1 MLRGM
6 KAVLFLIVAAIIVG
20 AIWFAPAETPAA
32 PGEAAASAAPVV
44 PADALTIRIV
54 YGSEKQAWL
63 EAVTKDFNARYVQVA
78 GKPVHV
84 ETVAKGS
91 GELIDDV
98 LAGRDQADLVSP
110 ASAAFITLANAQS
123 RAATGADLVSK
134 TENVVLSPVV
144 IAMWKPMA
152 EALGWPRERIGWGD
166 ILALAQ
172 QPQGWASKGQPQWG
186 RFRFGHTHPEFS
198 NSGLQTLLAEVY
210 AGAGKQGGL
219 TVADVQAPAVA
230 PFVQGIERAV
240 VHYGSSTGFFAK
252 RMFAGG
258 PGYLSAA
265 VLYENLVIEANS
277 ADPKPSF
284 PVVAIYP
291 KEGTFWSDH
300 PTGIVERP
308 WVTSERR
315 LAAQAYLKFLMER
328 PQQEAALRFGFR
340 PAAVEVA
347 VAAPIDAA
355 HGVDPQEPSTT
366 LETPSAEVI
375 AASIALWRSAKKP
388 AHVAL
393 VLDTSG
399 SMEEDGKIAAAR
411 DGATEFLGLL
421 NPGDRLSLM
430 TFSSTPQWLGQNL
443 PLASAKAQ
451 SIAQV
456 GGLIASGKT
465 ALNDAVLQAFTAL
478 QADPDQGAIKAI
490 VVLSDG
496 ADTTSTTSLET
507 LLARIDP
514 GPESG
519 GAIRVFTIAYG
530 KDAAG
535 DVLKRIAETTQAKA
549 YKGGTGDIRLVFR
562 DIATFF

>member
-1 MLRGM
+1 M
-6 KAVLFLIVAAIIVG
+6 KAFLFVLIVAIVG
-20 AIWFAPAETPAA
+20 AMLWFGTSNAPTDPAA
-32 PGEAAASAAPVV
+32 PAA
-44 PADALTIRIV
+44 PADALGIRIV

-63 EAVTKDFNARYVQVA
+63 ETVTKDFNARKVQVA
-78 GKPVHV
+78 GKAVFV
-84 ETVAKGS
+84 TTEAKGS

-123 RAATGADLVSK
+123 RAATGADLVAK
-134 TENVVLSPVV
+134 CENVVLSPVV

-152 EALGWPRERIGWGD
+152 EALGWPQTRIGWSD
-166 ILALAQ
+166 VLAMAKE
-172 QPQGWASKGQPQWG
+172 PQGWAAKGQPQWG

-198 NSGLQTLLAEVY
+198 NSGLQTLLAETY

-219 TVADVQAPAVA
+219 TVADVQRPDVVQ
-230 PFVQGIERAV
+230 FVNGIERAV
-240 VHYGSSTGFFAK
+240 VHYGSSTGFFGK

-277 ADPKPSF
+277 AAQKPSF

-308 WVTSERR
+308 WVTAERR
-315 LAAQAYLKFLMER
+315 QAAQAYVSFLLER

-340 PAAVEVA
+340 PAAVEVP

-355 HGVDPQEPSTT
+355 HGVDAKEPTTT
-366 LETPSAEVI
+366 LEVPSAEVI
-375 AASIALWRSAKKP
+375 NACIAMWRGAKKP
-388 AHVAL
+388 AHIAL

-399 SMEEDGKIAAAR
+399 SMEEDGKIGAAR
-411 DGATEFLGLL
+411 EGAVEFLGLL

-430 TFSSTPQWLGQNL
+430 TFSNTPQWLAQNQ
-443 PLASAKAQ
+443 PLATARALAQ
-451 SIAQV
+451 TQV
-456 GGLIASGKT
+456 GGLIAGGKT
-465 ALNDAVLQAFTAL
+465 ALYDAELQAITAL
-478 QADPDQGAIKAI
+478 QADRDQEAIKAV

-496 ADTTSTTSLET
+496 ADTTSSTSLGA

-519 GAIRVFTIAYG
+519 GALRVFTIAYG

-535 DVLKRIAETTQAKA
+535 EVLKRIAETTQAKA

>member
-1 MLRGM
+1 MLSAM
-6 KAVLFLIVAAIIVG
+6 KAVILLVIIALIAA
-20 AIWFAPAETPAA
+20 ALWFNGDAPPAAPAERPA
-32 PGEAAASAAPVV
+32 P
-44 PADALTIRIV
+44 PANALTIRIV

-63 EAVTKDFNARYVQVA
+63 EAVTKDFNASTMQVA
-78 GKPVHV
+78 GRTVFV

-110 ASAAFITLANAQS
+110 ASSAFITLGNAQS
-123 RAATGADLVSK
+123 RAATGKDLVARSD
-134 TENVVLSPVV
+134 NVVLSPVV
-144 IAMWKPMA
+144 IAMWRPMA
-152 EALGWPRERIGWGD
+152 EALGWPQTRLGWAD
-166 ILALAQ
+166 ILALARE
-172 QPQGWASKGQPQWG
+172 PQGWAARGQPQWG
-186 RFRFGHTHPEFS
+186 RFRFGHTHPEYS

-210 AGAGKQGGL
+210 AATGKQGGL
-219 TVADVQAPAVA
+219 ALADLQQPGVA

-265 VLYENLVIEANS
+265 VLYENLVIEAN
-277 ADPKPSF
+277 AATPKPSF

-308 WVTSERR
+308 WVTPERR
-315 LAAQAYLKFLMER
+315 QAAQAYLAFLLAR

-340 PAAVEVA
+340 PAAVEVP

-355 HGVDPQEPSTT
+355 HGVDPKEPATT

-375 AASIALWRSAKKP
+375 AASIALWRGAKKP

-399 SMEEDGKIAAAR
+399 SMEDDGKIAAAR
-411 DGATEFLGLL
+411 EGAAEFISLL
-421 NPGDRLSLM
+421 NDGDRLSLLV
-430 TFSSTPQWLGQNL
+430 FSNAPQWLAQNQ
-443 PLASAKAQ
+443 PLTTARTAAR
-451 SIAQV
+451 AQV
-456 GGLIASGKT
+456 GGLIAGGKT
-465 ALNDAVLQAFTAL
+465 ALYDAIQQAIGAL
-478 QADPDQGAIKAI
+478 QADPDQAAIKAV

-496 ADTTSTTSLET
+496 EDTTSRTGLDQ
-507 LLARIDP
+507 LLARLDP

-519 GAIRVFTIAYG
+519 GALRVFTIAYG
-530 KDAAG
+530 KGADG
-535 DVLKRIAETTQAKA
+535 DVLKRISETTQAKA
-549 YKGGTGDIRLVFR
+549 YKGSTGDIRAVFR

>member
-1 MLRGM
+1 M
-6 KAVLFLIVAAIIVG
+6 KAFLFVLIIGIIG
-20 AIWFAPAETPAA
+20 AVLWFGNSTPPAETTAPEAQPAA
-32 PGEAAASAAPVV
+32 PV
-44 PADALTIRIV
+44 DALAISIV

-63 EAVTKDFNARYVQVA
+63 EAVTKDFNNRKVQVA
-78 GKPVHV
+78 GKAVFV
-84 ETVAKGS
+84 TAVAKGS

-110 ASAAFITLANAQS
+110 ASAAFITLANARS
-123 RAATGADLVSK
+123 RAATGADLVAK

-152 EALGWPRERIGWGD
+152 EALGWPQTRIGWAEV
-166 ILALAQ
+166 LAMAKE
-172 QPQGWASKGQPQWG
+172 PQGWAAKGQPQWG

-198 NSGLQTLLAEVY
+198 NSGLQTLLAETY

-219 TVADVQAPAVA
+219 TVADVQRPEVTQY
-230 PFVQGIERAV
+230 VNGIERAV
-240 VHYGSSTGFFAK
+240 VHYGSSTGFFGK

-265 VLYENLVIEANS
+265 VLYENLVIEAN
-277 ADPKPSF
+277 AATPKPSF

-308 WVTSERR
+308 WVTAERR
-315 LAAQAYLKFLMER
+315 QAAQAYVKFLLER

-340 PAAVEVA
+340 PAAVEVP

-355 HGVDPQEPSTT
+355 HGVDPKEPSTT
-366 LETPSAEVI
+366 LEVPSAEVI
-375 AASIALWRSAKKP
+375 DACIAMWRGAKKP
-388 AHVAL
+388 AHIAL

-399 SMEEDGKIAAAR
+399 SMEEDGKIGAAR
-411 DGATEFLGLL
+411 EGAAEFLGLL

-430 TFSSTPQWLGQNL
+430 TFSSSPQWLAQNQ
-443 PLASAKAQ
+443 PLSTVRAQAQ
-451 SIAQV
+451 SQV
-456 GGLIASGKT
+456 GGLIAGGKT
-465 ALNDAVLQAFTAL
+465 ALYDAVLQAITAL
-478 QADPDQGAIKAI
+478 QADPDQEAIKAV

-496 ADTTSTTSLET
+496 SDTTSSTALEA

-519 GAIRVFTIAYG
+519 GALRVFTIAYG
-530 KDAAG
+530 TSADG
-535 DVLKRIAETTQAKA
+535 GVLKRISETTQAKA

>member
-1 MLRGM
+1 M
-6 KAVLFLIVAAIIVG
+6 KAFLLFVVMAVIAAVVWSRSG
-20 AIWFAPAETPAA
+20 GPVETPAD
-32 PGEAAASAAPVV
+32 PTAAQQP
-44 PADALTIRIV
+44 PADALAIRFV
-54 YGSEKQAWL
+54 YGSEKQAWV
-63 EAVTKDFNARYVQVA
+63 EAVTADFNARKTAIA
-78 GKPVHV
+78 GRPVFV
-84 ETVAKGS
+84 TAVAKGS

-110 ASAAFITLANAQS
+110 ASAAFITLGNAQS
-123 RAATGADLVSK
+123 RAATGSDLVAKS
-134 TENVVLSPVV
+134 ENVVLSPVV

-152 EALGWPRERIGWGD
+152 EALGWPQTRIGWSD

-172 QPQGWASKGQPQWG
+172 DPRGWESKGQAQWG

-198 NSGLQTLLAEVY
+198 NSGLQTLLAEAY
-210 AGAGKQGGL
+210 AGAGKQAGL
-219 TVADVQAPAVA
+219 VVADVQKPEVA
-230 PFVQGIERAV
+230 AFVNGIERAV

-277 ADPKPSF
+277 AAQPPSF

-300 PTGIVERP
+300 PTGVVERP
-308 WVTSERR
+308 WVTAERR
-315 LAAQAYLKFLMER
+315 QAAQAYLRFLLER

-355 HGVDPQEPSTT
+355 HGADPKEPSTT

-375 AASIALWRSAKKP
+375 AASIAMWRGAKKP

-411 DGATEFLGLL
+411 EGAAEFIGLL
-421 NPGDRLSLM
+421 GDGDRLSLM
-430 TFSSTPQWLGQNL
+430 TFSSAPRWLGRNQ
-443 PLASAKAQ
+443 PLSSVRDKAQ
-451 SIAQV
+451 AQTR
-456 GGLIASGKT
+456 GLIASGKT
-465 ALNDAVLQAFTAL
+465 ALNDAVLQAMQAL
-478 QADPDQGAIKAI
+478 REDPDADCIKAV

-496 ADTTSTTSLET
+496 ADTTSSTSLDN

-535 DVLKRIAETTQAKA
+535 DVLKQIAETTQAKA
-549 YKGGTGDIRLVFR
+549 YTGSTGDIRSVFR

>member
-1 MLRGM
+1 M
-6 KAVLFLIVAAIIVG
+6 KALFLFIIIAVIAG
-20 AIWFAPAETPAA
+20 VLWSRSGGPSDASIDPAA
-32 PGEAAASAAPVV
+32 AQPP
-44 PADALTIRIV
+44 PADALAIRIV
-54 YGSEKQAWL
+54 YGSEKQAWI
-63 EAVTKDFNARYVQVA
+63 EAVTAEFNARKTLIA
-78 GKPVHV
+78 GRPVFV
-84 ETVAKGS
+84 TAVAKGS

-98 LAGRDQADLVSP
+98 LAGRDEADLVSP
-110 ASAAFITLANAQS
+110 ASAAFITLGNAQS
-123 RAATGADLVSK
+123 RAATGSDLVAKS
-134 TENVVLSPVV
+134 ENVVLSPVV

-152 EALGWPRERIGWGD
+152 EALGWPQTRIGWSD

-172 QPQGWASKGQPQWG
+172 DPRGWESKGQAQWG

-198 NSGLQTLLAEVY
+198 NSGLQTLLAEAY
-210 AGAGKQGGL
+210 AGAGKQAGL
-219 TVADVQAPAVA
+219 VVADVQKPEVA
-230 PFVQGIERAV
+230 AFVNGIERAV

-277 ADPKPSF
+277 ATPKPSF

-300 PTGIVERP
+300 PTGVVERP
-308 WVTSERR
+308 WVTPERR
-315 LAAQAYLKFLMER
+315 QAAQAYLRFLLER
-328 PQQEAALRFGFR
+328 PQQEAALRLGFR
-340 PAAVEVA
+340 PAALEVA
-347 VAAPIDAA
+347 VGAPIDAA
-355 HGVDPQEPSTT
+355 HGADPKEPSTT

-375 AASIALWRSAKKP
+375 AASIAMWRGAKKP

-411 DGATEFLGLL
+411 ESAAEFIGLL
-421 NPGDRLSLM
+421 GDGDRLSLM
-430 TFSSTPQWLGQNL
+430 TFSSSPRWLDRNQ
-443 PLASAKAQ
+443 PLSTIRTKAQ
-451 SIAQV
+451 AQTRS
-456 GGLIASGKT
+456 LIASGKT
-465 ALNDAVLQAFTAL
+465 ALNDAVLQAMQAL
-478 QADPDQGAIKAI
+478 REDQDADCIKAV

-496 ADTTSTTSLET
+496 ADTTSSTSLDS

-535 DVLKRIAETTQAKA
+535 DVLKQIAETTQAKA
-549 YKGGTGDIRLVFR
+549 YKGSTGDIRSVFR

>member
-1 MLRGM
+1 M
-6 KAVLFLIVAAIIVG
+6 KAFLLVAVIAIIAGVL
-20 AIWFAPAETPAA
+20 WFGRSSPVAEQQSADAPAA
-32 PGEAAASAAPVV
+32 V
-44 PADALTIRIV
+44 PDDALKIRIV

-63 EAVTKDFNARYVQVA
+63 ESVTKDFNARKVQVG
-78 GKPVHV
+78 GKAIFV
-84 ETVAKGS
+84 ETAAKGS

-123 RAATGADLVSK
+123 RSTTGADLVAKS
-134 TENVVLSPVV
+134 ENVVLSPVV

-152 EALGWPRERIGWGD
+152 EALGWPQQRIGWAD
-166 ILALAQ
+166 ILALTQ
-172 QPQGWASKGQPQWG
+172 EPQGWAAKGQPQWG

-210 AGAGKQGGL
+210 AGAGKQTGL
-219 TVADVQAPAVA
+219 TIEDVQRPDVA
-230 PFVQGIERAV
+230 AFVQGIERGV

-277 ADPKPSF
+277 AAQKPSF
-284 PVVAIYP
+284 PVVSIYP

-300 PTGIVERP
+300 PTGVVERP

-315 LAAQAYLKFLMER
+315 QAAQAYIAFLLER

-340 PAAVEVA
+340 PAAVDVPI
-347 VAAPIDAA
+347 AAPIDAA
-355 HGVDPQEPSTT
+355 HGADPKEPATT
-366 LETPSAEVI
+366 LSTPGAEVI
-375 AASIALWRSAKKP
+375 NAAIAMWRGAKKP

-411 DGATEFLGLL
+411 EGAAEFLGLL
-421 NPGDRLSLM
+421 NDGDRVSLM
-430 TFSSTPQWLGQNL
+430 TFSSAPQWLAQNQ
-443 PLASAKAQ
+443 PLNGIRSQ
-451 SIAQV
+451 SQSQMRS
-456 GGLIASGKT
+456 LIAGGKT
-465 ALNDAVLQAFTAL
+465 ALYDAVMQAMQAL

-496 ADTTSTTSLET
+496 ADTTSSTSLDQ

-535 DVLKRIAETTQAKA
+535 DVLKRIAETTQAKP
-549 YKGGTGDIRLVFR
+549 YKGSTGDIRLVFR

>member
-1 MLRGM
+1 M
-6 KAVLFLIVAAIIVG
+6 KAFLFVLVIGIIG
-20 AIWFAPAETPAA
+20 AVLWFGNSGSAPADPAA
-32 PGEAAASAAPVV
+32 PDAQAAA
-44 PADALTIRIV
+44 PAGALGIRIV

-63 EAVTKDFNARYVQVA
+63 EAVTKDFNARKVQVA
-78 GKPVHV
+78 GKAVFV
-84 ETVAKGS
+84 TAVAKGS

-98 LAGRDQADLVSP
+98 IAGRDQADLVSP
-110 ASAAFITLANAQS
+110 ASSAFITLANAQS
-123 RAATGADLVSK
+123 RATTGADLVAKS
-134 TENVVLSPVV
+134 ENVVLSPVV

-152 EALGWPRERIGWGD
+152 EALGWPQTRIGWSEV
-166 ILALAQ
+166 LTMAQ
-172 QPQGWASKGQPQWG
+172 EPQGWAAKGQPQWG

-198 NSGLQTLLAEVY
+198 NSGLQTLLAETY

-219 TVADVQAPAVA
+219 TVADVQRPEVA
-230 PFVQGIERAV
+230 QFVQGIERAV
-240 VHYGSSTGFFAK
+240 VHYGSSTGFFGK

-265 VLYENLVIEANS
+265 VLYENLVIEAN
-277 ADPKPSF
+277 AATPKPSF

-308 WVTSERR
+308 WVTPERR
-315 LAAQAYLKFLMER
+315 QAAQAYVKFLLER

-340 PAAVEVA
+340 PAAVEVQ

-355 HGVDPQEPSTT
+355 HGVDPKEPNTT
-366 LETPSAEVI
+366 LEVPQAEVI
-375 AASIALWRSAKKP
+375 NACIAMWRVVKKP
-388 AHVAL
+388 AHIAL

-399 SMEEDGKIAAAR
+399 SMEEDGKIGAAR
-411 DGATEFLGLL
+411 EGAAEFLSLL

-430 TFSSTPQWLGQNL
+430 TFSSSPQWLSQNQ
-443 PLASAKAQ
+443 PLSAVRTQAQ
-451 SIAQV
+451 AQV
-456 GGLIASGKT
+456 SGLIAGGKT
-465 ALNDAVLQAFTAL
+465 ALYDAVLQAITAL
-478 QADPDQGAIKAI
+478 QADPDQAAIKAV

-496 ADTTSTTSLET
+496 ADTTSTTTLEA

-519 GAIRVFTIAYG
+519 GALRVFTIAYG
-530 KDAAG
+530 KSADG
-535 DVLKRIAETTQAKA
+535 GVLKRISETTQAKA
-549 YKGGTGDIRLVFR
+549 YAGGTGDIRLVFR

>member
-1 MLRGM
+1 M
-6 KAVLFLIVAAIIVG
+6 KAFLLFVIIAVIAAVAWSRSGGLV
-20 AIWFAPAETPAA
+20 E
-32 PGEAAASAAPVV
+32 APVDPSSAQQP
-44 PADALTIRIV
+44 PADALAVRFV
-54 YGSEKQAWL
+54 YGSEKQAWV
-63 EAVTKDFNARYVQVA
+63 EAVTADFNARKMVVA
-78 GKPVHV
+78 GRPVFV
-84 ETVAKGS
+84 TAVAKGS

-110 ASAAFITLANAQS
+110 ASAAFITLGNAQS
-123 RAATGADLVSK
+123 RASTGGDLVAKS
-134 TENVVLSPVV
+134 ENVVLSPVV

-152 EALGWPRERIGWGD
+152 EALGWPQSRIGWSD
-166 ILALAQ
+166 VLALAQ
-172 QPQGWASKGQPQWG
+172 DPHGWESKGQAQWG

-198 NSGLQTLLAEVY
+198 NSGLQTLLAETY
-210 AGAGKQGGL
+210 AGAGRQAGL
-219 TVADVQAPAVA
+219 TMADVQKPEVVA
-230 PFVQGIERAV
+230 FVQGIERAV

-277 ADPKPSF
+277 AARPPSF

-300 PTGIVERP
+300 PTGIVERQ
-308 WVTSERR
+308 WVTPERR
-315 LAAQAYLKFLMER
+315 QAAQAYLRFLLER

-340 PAAVEVA
+340 PAALEVA
-347 VAAPIDAA
+347 VGAPIDAA
-355 HGVDPQEPSTT
+355 HGADPKEPSTT

-375 AASIALWRSAKKP
+375 AASIAMWRGAKKP

-399 SMEEDGKIAAAR
+399 SMEDDGKITAAR
-411 DGATEFLGLL
+411 DGAAEFIGMLGD
-421 NPGDRLSLM
+421 GDRLSLM
-430 TFSSTPQWLGQNL
+430 TFSSAPQWLGRNQ
-443 PLASAKAQ
+443 PLSSIRTQAQ
-451 SIAQV
+451 AQTR
-456 GGLIASGKT
+456 GLIASGKT
-465 ALNDAVLQAFTAL
+465 ALNDAVLQAMQAL
-478 QADPDQGAIKAI
+478 REDQDVDCIKAV

-496 ADTTSTTSLET
+496 ADTTSSTSLDQ
-507 LLARIDP
+507 LLAQIDP

-549 YKGGTGDIRLVFR
+549 YKGSTGDIRSVFR

>member
-1 MLRGM
+1 M
-6 KAVLFLIVAAIIVG
+6 KAFLLLVVIAVIAAVVWSRSG
-20 AIWFAPAETPAA
+20 GPVEAPADPTAVQQQP
-32 PGEAAASAAPVV
+32 S
-44 PADALTIRIV
+44 DALGVRFV
-54 YGSEKQAWL
+54 YGSEKQAWV
-63 EAVTKDFNARYVQVA
+63 EAVTTDFNARKIVIA
-78 GKPVHV
+78 GRPVFV
-84 ETVAKGS
+84 TAVAKGS

-110 ASAAFITLANAQS
+110 ASAAFITLGNAQS
-123 RAATGADLVSK
+123 RAATGGDLVAR

-152 EALGWPRERIGWGD
+152 EALGWPQTRIGWSD
-166 ILALAQ
+166 ILALARD
-172 QPQGWASKGQPQWG
+172 PRGWEAKGQAQWG

-198 NSGLQTLLAEVY
+198 NSGLQTLLAEAY
-210 AGAGKQGGL
+210 AGAGKQAGL
-219 TVADVQAPAVA
+219 VEADVQKPEVA
-230 PFVQGIERAV
+230 AFVNGIERAV

-265 VLYENLVIEANS
+265 VLYENLVIEANG
-277 ADPKPSF
+277 AAQRPSF

-308 WVTSERR
+308 WVTAERR
-315 LAAQAYLKFLMER
+315 QAAQAYLRFLLER
-328 PQQEAALRFGFR
+328 PQQEAAMRFGFR

-347 VAAPIDAA
+347 VGAPIDAA
-355 HGVDPQEPSTT
+355 HGADPKEPTTT
-366 LETPSAEVI
+366 LETPSAGVI
-375 AASIALWRSAKKP
+375 AASIAMWRGAKKP

-399 SMEEDGKIAAAR
+399 SMEDDGKIAAAR
-411 DGATEFLGLL
+411 EGAAEFIGMLGD
-421 NPGDRLSLM
+421 GDRLSLM
-430 TFSSTPQWLGQNL
+430 AFSSAPQWLARDQ
-443 PLASAKAQ
+443 PMSAVRSRAQ
-451 SIAQV
+451 EQTR
-456 GGLIASGKT
+456 GLIASGKT
-465 ALNDAVLQAFTAL
+465 ALNDAVLLAMQAL
-478 QADPDQGAIKAI
+478 REDRDADSIKAI

-496 ADTTSTTSLET
+496 ADTTSRTGLDQ
-507 LLARIDP
+507 LLAAIDP

-549 YKGGTGDIRLVFR
+549 YKGSTGDIRSVFR

>member
-1 MLRGM
+1 M
-6 KAVLFLIVAAIIVG
+6 KSALVLIVLIVLAALVG
-20 AIWFAPAETPAA
+20 AVWFLGGGTPAPALPTT
-32 PGEAAASAAPVV
+32 V
-44 PADALTIRIV
+44 PANALAIRIV

-63 EAVTKDFNARYVQVA
+63 EAVTKDFNARRVQAA
-78 GKPVHV
+78 GKTVFV
-84 ETVAKGS
+84 EAVAKGS

-98 LAGRDQADLVSP
+98 LAGRDHADLVSP

-123 RAATGADLVSK
+123 RAVTGADLVAKS
-134 TENVVLSPVV
+134 ESVVLSPVV

-152 EALGWPRERIGWGD
+152 EALGWPQTRLGWAD
-166 ILALAQ
+166 ILALAKE
-172 QPQGWASKGQPQWG
+172 PRGWAAKGQPQWG

-210 AGAGKQGGL
+210 AGAGKQAAL
-219 TVADVQAPAVA
+219 TLADLHSETVA
-230 PFVQGIERAV
+230 PFVNGIERAV

-277 ADPKPSF
+277 QTPPPSF

-308 WVTSERR
+308 WVTAERR
-315 LAAQAYLKFLMER
+315 QAAQVYLQFLLAR

-347 VAAPIDAA
+347 VASPIDAA
-355 HGVDPQEPSTT
+355 HGADPKEPTTT

-375 AASIALWRSAKKP
+375 AASIAMWRTVKKP

-393 VLDTSG
+393 LLDTSG

-411 DGATEFLGLL
+411 DGAAEFLSLL
-421 NPGDRLSLM
+421 GEGDRLSLM
-430 TFSSTPQWLGQNL
+430 TFSSAPQWLNQGQ
-443 PLASAKAQ
+443 PLATVRSQAQ
-451 SIAQV
+451 ASV
-456 GGLIASGKT
+456 RGLIASGKT
-465 ALNDAVLQAFTAL
+465 ALYDAILQAMTAL
-478 QADPDQGAIKAI
+478 QAEPDQDAIKAI

-496 ADTTSTTSLET
+496 ADTTSATTLDQV
-507 LLARIDP
+507 LARIDP

-530 KDAAG
+530 KDASS

-549 YKGGTGDIRLVFR
+549 YKGTTSDIRAVFR